1 MEVFRQKATC
11 NSLSPCVRICIMS
24 ISVMAKPK
32 RERRWNVWPTYDP
45 TRHATIFGRVTS
57 YDPICLLVGQSV
69 SWLVGRSAVVIISKK
84 GLFFSKL
91 PVPSPRAHLLFFV
104 QQSSPPGNNRNVGSQ
119 FLDVDLMRSFESF
132 LDKNSS
138 GACRW
143 VVFGSATLSTPL
155 PSVLGQFMYLRNYSQ
170 GRNIVIWRHL
180 YC

>member
-84 GLFFSKL
+84 GVFFSKL

-104 QQSSPPGNNRNVGSQ
+104 QQSSPPVNNRNVGSQ
-119 FLDVDLMRSFESF
+119 YFQMWILCDHL
-132 LDKNSS
+132 K
-138 GACRW
+138 
-143 VVFGSATLSTPL
+143 VFWTTIP
-155 PSVLGQFMYLRNYSQ
+155 Q
-170 GRNIVIWRHL
+170 GRADGWFLVALPLAPHFHL
-180 YC
+180 FQGNLCI